1 MLSRLRLRITDRP
14 SLRHRPPGAGQLVL
28 VPGDYGGSEFPN
40 NPETN
45 KRCAELFLR
54 LEEQFDLII
63 VDLSAGRSYAT
74 DMALAATAMPNL
86 RKITS
91 RWLVFHRWTRQHVAA
106 AAGLVYDDGGILA
119 TGERHGHDRERLL
132 DSLRFVRTAVI
143 DPYAKELSPLR
154 PAQVA
159 FLRSCDKDL
168 NELAS
173 ARNVGRTKVLSS
185 VPLDPLLQWREQLIS
200 DNDLWES
207 KIANAETVE
216 AFVRLA
222 KALVDRARHACEAQ
236 LPEGVKPR
244 VSTCYLIDDYFNR
257 FGNPPEVLEVL
268 QKAAQASGL
277 TIDYIAR
284 EAACV
289 EADQVRLAELVVDHL
304 VSDPPP
310 HTTGSRPEEKKSGW
324 LCNGQRTPDLDAAP
338 AMKAPAVWTPPAQN
352 GANPHSIFV
361 DVELWSDRRG
371 QRTWSCSFL
380 ASVWQ
385 LVRLG
390 LLRHS
395 GDAVVHPYLLD
406 DEPVPGD

>member
-1 MLSRLRLRITDRP
+1 MLVFVTSDKGGTGRSVTSSNIAYRSALLSREACYLDFDFGSPTAGAIFNITSVSSGTMDNNGLHSYLQGKAAAPEQLDVWASSDRP

-28 VPGDYGGSEFPN
+28 VPGDHGGSEFPN

-143 DPYAKELSPLR
+143 DPYAKELAPLR

-159 FLRSCDKDL
+159 FLRNCDKDL

-173 ARNVGRTKVLSS
+173 ARNVGRTKVLGS

-222 KALVDRARHACEAQ
+222 KALVD
-236 LPEGVKPR
+236 
-244 VSTCYLIDDYFNR
+244 
-257 FGNPPEVLEVL
+257 
-268 QKAAQASGL
+268 
-277 TIDYIAR
+277 
-284 EAACV
+284 EAAW
-289 EADQVRLAELVVDHL
+289 EIL
-304 VSDPPP
+304 
-310 HTTGSRPEEKKSGW
+310 
-324 LCNGQRTPDLDAAP
+324 
-338 AMKAPAVWTPPAQN
+338 
-352 GANPHSIFV
+352 
-361 DVELWSDRRG
+361 
-371 QRTWSCSFL
+371 
-380 ASVWQ
+380 
-385 LVRLG
+385 
-390 LLRHS
+390 
-395 GDAVVHPYLLD
+395 
-406 DEPVPGD
+406 